1 MIQQLK
7 FQIYLDEYLLNIG
20 SDKKVY
26 VAFCYVLYSIDIFFG
41 WFVDNNVDNSNNDL
55 FK

>member
-26 VAFCYVLYSIDIFFG
+26 VAFCYRVEEYMYSI
-41 WFVDNNVDNSNNDL
+41 L
-55 FK
+55 